1 MPTFLSNSGCMPPL
15 FAPKAKRMNIIDQ
28 LKRDEGW
35 KHSAYQDTLG
45 YWTIGC
51 GFMVDARK
59 GGGLDDE
66 EIAWILQHRVDA
78 LKVKL
83 RTTLSPWFDSAGD
96 ARQGALVNMAY
107 QMGVDGLLGFH
118 NTLRLCSEGKWAD
131 AAASALQ
138 SRWAQQTPERAKR
151 VAKQLETGQWV

>member
-1 MPTFLSNSGCMPPL
+1 
-15 FAPKAKRMNIIDQ
+15 MNIIDQ

-35 KHSAYQDTLG
+35 KHSVYQDIFG

-51 GFMVDARK
+51 GVMVDARK

-83 RTTLSPWFDSAGD
+83 RTALAPWFDSAGD

-107 QMGVDGLLGFH
+107 QMGVDGLLEFH
-118 NTLRLCSEGKWAD
+118 DTLKACSEGRWKD
-131 AAASALQ
+131 ASRHALQ
-138 SRWAQQTPERAKR
+138 SDWASEEQTPERAKR

>member
-1 MPTFLSNSGCMPPL
+1 
-15 FAPKAKRMNIIDQ
+15 MNTIDQ

-35 KHSAYQDTLG
+35 EHSVYPDSLG

-83 RTTLSPWFDSAGD
+83 RTALAPWFDSAGD

-107 QMGVDGLLGFH
+107 QMGVEGLLGFR
-118 NTLRLCSEGKWAD
+118 NTLRLCGEGKWAD
-131 AAASALQ
+131 VAPMIWGATGVMAGVSVWNLRVWRKQRGQ
-138 SRWAQQTPERAKR
+138 S
-151 VAKQLETGQWV
+151 